1 MNWTRPADLRAQ
13 TLKLWDKG
21 ELLRALIDPT
31 SWQPRRLRLVVPG
44 SNELGDQLDAVRA
57 WLPELQGVP
66 HVRLV
71 WREFTHR
78 LLGVSSLPAECW
90 LDSLPDALALIGK
103 TREAR
108 RFEVLLQ
115 ATRAHDATLFDCLL
129 PWLQKRPL
137 IALALADDWPR
148 LLSVLRWIQTH
159 PRPGIYLRQVDL
171 PGVDSK
177 FIESQRGVLTELLDL
192 CLPPHTIDASA
203 TGATQFCRRYG
214 FKDKPLRIRLR
225 VLDAALALPELG
237 PDQDITL
244 TQTDFAQLVLPV
256 QRVFITENEVN
267 FLAFPPV
274 AGSVVIFGAGYGFE
288 VLSGAAWL
296 QHCSVFYWGDLDSH
310 GFAILDQLRA
320 HLPHAKAL
328 LMDEATLQAHSA
340 QWVQEPVPAL
350 RQLNRLT
357 APETALCQSLIT
369 GDVAASV
376 ALSQTHWPLGQAIR
390 LEQERLAF
398 GWVQQALRCLVEPNA
413 DVLGQACGSG

>member
-21 ELLRALIDPT
+21 DLLRALIDPT
-31 SWQPRRLRLVVPG
+31 SWNPKRLRLVVPA
-44 SNELGDQLDAVRA
+44 SNELGEQLDAVRA

-90 LDSLPDALALIGK
+90 LDTLHDAFGLIGK

-108 RFEVLLQ
+108 RFEALLQ
-115 ATRAHDATLFDCLL
+115 TTRALDATLFDCLL
-129 PWLQKRPL
+129 PWLHKRPL
-137 IALALADDWPR
+137 IALALMEDWPR
-148 LLSVLRWIQTH
+148 LLSVLRWLQSH

-177 FIESQRGVLTELLDL
+177 FIESQRGVLSELLDL
-192 CLPPHTIDASA
+192 CLPPQAIDASA
-203 TGATQFCRRYG
+203 TGSTQFCRRYG
-214 FKDKPLRIRLR
+214 FKDKPLRVRLR
-225 VLDAALALPELG
+225 VLDATLALPALG
-237 PDQDITL
+237 SDQDITL
-244 TQTDFAQLVLPV
+244 TQADFAQLALPV

-274 AGSVVIFGAGYGFE
+274 VGSVVIFGAGYGFE

-296 QHCSVFYWGDLDSH
+296 QHCNVHYWGDLDSH
-310 GFAILDQLRA
+310 GFAILNQLRA
-320 HLPHAKAL
+320 HLPHAQSL
-328 LMDEATLQAHSA
+328 LMDEATLHAHRA
-340 QWVQEPVPAL
+340 QWVTEAAPAL
-350 RQLNRLT
+350 RQLTRLT
-357 APETALCQSLIT
+357 GPEAVLCQSLIT
-369 GDVAASV
+369 GDVASLATE
-376 ALSQTHWPLGQAIR
+376 SQTHWPLGQAIR

-398 GWVQQALRCLVEPNA
+398 GWVQRALTAL
-413 DVLGQACGSG
+413 